1 MTIEVNHINLF
12 KWPIKLWF
20 SILLCNH
27 IICGTKKILMPSPYP
42 KSTESGFLGEKE
54 GHVLYIHLTLFLTN
68 NFNRY
73 RNDSI
78 VDPMNPFL

>member
-1 MTIEVNHINLF
+1 MAHKTVVFNLGYA
-12 KWPIKLWF
+12 ITSSVGL
-20 SILLCNH
+20 
-27 IICGTKKILMPSPYP
+27 KKILMPSPYP
-42 KSTESGFLGEKE
+42 KSTESGFLGERE
-54 GHVLYIHLTLFLTN
+54 GHVLYIYLTLFLTN

>member
-1 MTIEVNHINLF
+1 MAHKTVVFNLGYA
-12 KWPIKLWF
+12 ITSSVGL
-20 SILLCNH
+20 
-27 IICGTKKILMPSPYP
+27 KKILMPSPYP
-42 KSTESGFLGEKE
+42 KPTESGFLGERE
-54 GHVLYIHLTLFLTN
+54 GHVLCIYLTLFLTN